1 MVAQDF
7 EAVLKGKYP
16 AKAHARRVLDILR
29 QKAPKAGSG
38 VFYLEST
45 RTKLQ
50 EDNDSPEH
58 FRQRRFFYYL
68 TGCNM
73 ADCSVAYDAAA
84 DKLILF
90 IPPIDPDDV
99 IWSGLP
105 VSIDDALARWDVDEV
120 RYTNDVNATLTQLA
134 SRAGADA
141 TVFALAGQVSDDV
154 TFLEFAHKDFDALKP
169 AVETAR
175 VVKDEF
181 EVAMIRK
188 ANHISSLA
196 HKAVIQ
202 RARSARYER
211 ELEAAFLE
219 RCVAHGAKEMAYHPI
234 LAGGKAAATLHYVD
248 NNAPLEGKQN
258 VLIDAGAEW
267 ENYAS
272 DITRT
277 FPLSGKFTKESRDI
291 YDIVYKMQQ
300 DCTDMIKAGMLW
312 DDIHLHAHKIA
323 IAGLLALG
331 ILRGDASEIL
341 AARTSA
347 AFFPHGLGH
356 YLGLDTHDVGGN
368 PNRGDKDALFRYLR
382 LRGVIPAGS
391 VVTVEPGV
399 YFCEFIIRPYLD
411 DPVHSKFIDAAVL
424 DRYWDVGG
432 VRIED
437 NILVTETG
445 YENLTTAIK
454 EAAEIEATVASG

>member
-1 MVAQDF
+1 MLPR
-7 EAVLKGKYP
+7 EHRTL
-16 AKAHARRVLDILR
+16 AKSHHYTDV
-29 QKAPKAGSG
+29 G
-38 VFYLEST
+38 
-45 RTKLQ
+45 LQ
-50 EDNDSPEH
+50 
-58 FRQRRFFYYL
+58 
-68 TGCNM
+68 
-73 ADCSVAYDAAA
+73 
-84 DKLILF
+84 
-90 IPPIDPDDV
+90 
-99 IWSGLP
+99 
-105 VSIDDALARWDVDEV
+105 
-120 RYTNDVNATLTQLA
+120 
-134 SRAGADA
+134 
-141 TVFALAGQVSDDV
+141 
-154 TFLEFAHKDFDALKP
+154 
-169 AVETAR
+169 
-175 VVKDEF
+175 
-181 EVAMIRK
+181 
-188 ANHISSLA
+188 
-196 HKAVIQ
+196 
-202 RARSARYER
+202 
-211 ELEAAFLE
+211 
-219 RCVAHGAKEMAYHPI
+219 
-234 LAGGKAAATLHYVD
+234 
-248 NNAPLEGKQN
+248 
-258 VLIDAGAEW
+258 
-267 ENYAS
+267 
-272 DITRT
+272 TRT

-432 VRIED
+432 VR
-437 NILVTETG
+437 
-445 YENLTTAIK
+445 
-454 EAAEIEATVASG
+454 